1 MTNLF
6 NKNPP
11 GHNMHM
17 MPGLIHERQRM
28 LAERQAKRKSEIKLP
43 QRISNSSSKKVYDG
57 LELKSQSLRPGADD
71 FLAIPS
77 RFNDVLHYRDGRKV
91 VLIDYCTCLEQ
102 MSLEHMTLEPSKSS
116 TPCEAWRCPNC
127 RLEFIF

>member
-1 MTNLF
+1 MSNLF

-28 LAERQAKRKSEIKLP
+28 LAERQAKRKSNIQLP

-57 LELKSQSLRPGADD
+57 LELKSQSVRPGADD

-91 VLIDYCTCLEQ
+91 EVIDYCTCLAKT
-102 MSLEHMTLEPSKSS
+102 TLQKSKAA
-116 TPCEAWRCPNC
+116 TPTQAWQCSHC
-127 RLEFIF
+127 RLPFLF